1 MSKTSHPLALAIEPL
16 VEAIGASV
24 VAADKVEDGD
34 LMLKWEGEPAVGVR
48 LVDIVSLD
56 RLVATVEDQLGS
68 PLAELDRAD
77 KQRAVRMLD
86 ERGAFRLRKSIEDV
100 GEAMGVSRIT
110 IYNYL
115 NAMKNGG

>member
-1 MSKTSHPLALAIEPL
+1 MSKTSHPLARAIEPL

-24 VAADKVEDGD
+24 VAVDEVEDSD
-34 LMLKWEGEPAVGVR
+34 IMLTWEGKPAVGVR

-56 RLVATVEDQLGS
+56 RLVLTVEEQLGS
-68 PLAELDRAD
+68 PLAELNRAD

-115 NAMKNGG
+115 SAMKSGG

>member
-1 MSKTSHPLALAIEPL
+1 MKTPSHPLARAVEPL
-16 VEAIGASV
+16 VEAIGGSIV
-24 VAADKVEDGD
+24 VAEDIEGGD
-34 LMLKWEGEPAVGVR
+34 ITLEWQGEPAIGVR
-48 LVDIVSLD
+48 LVDIVSLE

-100 GEAMGVSRIT
+100 GVAMGVSRIT

-115 NAMKNGG
+115 GATKDSG